1 MKRIIILISV
11 LAIAVSTTGCSSMY
25 NSQYAREEI
34 QADSSAM
41 SIDDVVR
48 LSSQGIGDEVIISQI
63 KATNSYFE
71 LTSED
76 IVGLKKEGVSEKVIN
91 VMIKTKENAML
102 SRNGKQ
108 YYGYSTYRYPWYS
121 SFSLGLFGG
130 RFGHFPSYGGYSNRS
145 YFPGG
150 RMGMRSGGHSS
161 GGHRSSG
168 RRR

>member
-1 MKRIIILISV
+1 MKRIIILITV
-11 LAIAVSTTGCSSMY
+11 LAIAVSTTGCYSMY
-25 NSQYAREEI
+25 HGQYAREVI

-48 LSSQGIGDEVIISQI
+48 LSSQGIGEEIIISQI

-76 IVGLKKEGVSEKVIN
+76 IVELKKEGVSEKVIN
-91 VMIKTKENAML
+91 VMIKTKENARL
-102 SRNGKQ
+102 SRKGNQ
-108 YYGYSTYRYPWYS
+108 YYGYSTYYRYPWYS
-121 SFSLGLFGG
+121 SFSLGLYGG
-130 RFGHFPSYGGYSNRS
+130 RYSHFPSYGGYSSRG

-150 RMGMRSGGHSS
+150 RMGMGGHSS

-168 RRR
+168 RHK